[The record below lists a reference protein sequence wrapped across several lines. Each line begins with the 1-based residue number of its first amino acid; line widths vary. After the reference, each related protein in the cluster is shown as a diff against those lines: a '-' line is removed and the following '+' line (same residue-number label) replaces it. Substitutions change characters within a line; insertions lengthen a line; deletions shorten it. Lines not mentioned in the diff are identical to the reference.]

1 MSTRLHHPLFSPM
14 SSASESQASFSK
26 PVTDYICG
34 QYHNRCG
41 ICLRRRP
48 TNSIQAAHLI
58 DSTPA
63 GARLLEMAV
72 NLGLLTADYERDSS
86 MNCMARD
93 EVCVD
98 CHISYFAPKLIALSP
113 PAPVLNYICNYLID
127 TPTANQ
133 IPLNQ
138 VFDLLRLAMAGDE
151 VALPDPTPILPY
163 LGLFT
168 IVSLRPDDLLGCTIT
183 TTHLPELSHLQDNR
197 FSPAPHGT
205 SPADQNVAQIF
216 DVLDIAAGSPP
227 MSLGDIPLSPEH
239 PQFQRQRY
247 WRLPVTIEVVLA
259 VLIERAG
266 AGINEIPGIKTAKA
280 IASIINLKSIGCR
293 GFKSSADHCLP
304 SVGPGGS
311 SGGCGD

>member
-1 MSTRLHHPLFSPM
+1 M
-14 SSASESQASFSK
+14 SSASQASFSQS
-26 PVTDYICG
+26 VTDYIFE

-41 ICLRRRP
+41 ICLRFRCP
-48 TNSIQAAHLI
+48 TNSVQATHLI

-72 NLGLLTADYERDSS
+72 NLGLLTADYERDST
-86 MNCMARD
+86 MNGMAL
-93 EVCVD
+93 CVD

-138 VFDLLRLAMAGDE
+138 VFDLLRLAMTGDE

-168 IVSLRPDDLLGCTIT
+168 IVTLRPYDVLGCTILT
-183 TTHLPELSHLQDNR
+183 NHLPELSHLQENC

-216 DVLDIAAGSPP
+216 DVLAIAAGNPP
-227 MSLGDIPLSPEH
+227 ISLGDIPLSPEQ
-239 PQFQRQRY
+239 PQFQQQRY
-247 WRLPVTIEVVLA
+247 WRLPVAIEVVLA

-266 AGINEIPGIKTAKA
+266 AGINEIPEIKTAKA
-280 IASIINLKSIGCR
+280 IASIINLKSIDFK
-293 GFKSSADHCLP
+293 GFKSSADDGLP
-304 SVGPGGS
+304 SVGPGGGGGS
-311 SGGCGD
+311 SGGPNGGGCGD